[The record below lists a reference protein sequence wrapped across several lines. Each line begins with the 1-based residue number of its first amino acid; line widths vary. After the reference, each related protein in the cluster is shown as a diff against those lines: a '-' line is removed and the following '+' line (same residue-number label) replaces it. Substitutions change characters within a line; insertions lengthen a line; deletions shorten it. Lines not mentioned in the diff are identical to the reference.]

1 MSKMRELIDD
11 LSDTNLADA
20 SVARKEAVLNSIII
34 SCSVLD
40 IDKGNLVYTGD
51 DKNAL
56 SQNLLRSMPLYDDNE
71 IKSFSDPQ
79 LDKMRNSRMFWEG
92 KFPLVNVSRMKRLAL
107 VYMELSDV
115 KNLNKQ
121 AAKWVNK
128 HGGIPSKATKFGDVD
143 STVTIVKDDIKA
155 LMENKD
161 LWKRHRAVFSKRFG
175 TDDTDNANV
184 VVYSE
189 TQNKFVTRMNTD
201 GLSMN
206 RILDKYNQAT
216 FNKNNITGK
225 S

>member
-1 MSKMRELIDD
+1 
-11 LSDTNLADA
+11 
-20 SVARKEAVLNSIII
+20 
-34 SCSVLD
+34 
-40 IDKGNLVYTGD
+40 
-51 DKNAL
+51 
-56 SQNLLRSMPLYDDNE
+56 MPLYDDNE
-71 IKSFSDPQ
+71 IKSFSEPQ

-128 HGGIPSKATKFGDVD
+128 HGGVPSKATKFGDND

-201 GLSMN
+201 GLSMD